1 MQHLTVAL
9 CFTESSLNY
18 DVKHYG
24 NFDIST
30 SGICGLKSIYWI
42 DEIEEITHENI
53 NSLYA
58 GSKVLEHLLIKYD
71 NDLFKALKHFKGAN
85 KNQKPVEKV
94 IKIYEEMKQKKLK
107 ITNF

>member
-18 DVKHYG
+18 NVKHYG
-24 NFDIST
+24 RFDIST
-30 SGICGLKSIYWI
+30 SGICGLKSKYWI

-58 GSKVLEHLLIKYD
+58 GSKVLEYLLIKYD

-85 KNQKPVEKV
+85 KNLKPVHKV
-94 IKIYEEMKQKKLK
+94 IRIYKNIKE
-107 ITNF
+107 